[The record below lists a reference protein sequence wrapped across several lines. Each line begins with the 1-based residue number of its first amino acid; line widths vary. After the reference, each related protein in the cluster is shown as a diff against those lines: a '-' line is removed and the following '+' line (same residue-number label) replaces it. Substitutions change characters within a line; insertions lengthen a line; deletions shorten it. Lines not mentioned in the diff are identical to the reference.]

1 MPTKLGA
8 TVAIIEENLL
18 PAPGDAAKLESLVR
32 HALTAEKRT
41 GEWEISI
48 ALVSDDEL
56 RGLHRDFMGLDSV
69 TDIMTFPYGGDA
81 LGGDIAI
88 SVDRAAEQAP
98 EFGLSAWEE
107 IRFLAVHGVL
117 HLCGWDDGNDEA
129 RRRMLARQAEIV
141 ESWELA

>member
-1 MPTKLGA
+1 MPTKLWA
-8 TVAIIEENLL
+8 TVAFIEENLL

-32 HALTAEKRT
+32 HALTAEKQT
-41 GEWEISI
+41 GEWDISI

-56 RGLHRDFMGLDSV
+56 RRLHRDFMGLDSV

-98 EFGLSAWEE
+98 EYGLSAWEE

-117 HLCGWDDGNDEA
+117 HLCGWDDGDDEA
-129 RRRMLARQAEIV
+129 RRRMLTRQAEIV